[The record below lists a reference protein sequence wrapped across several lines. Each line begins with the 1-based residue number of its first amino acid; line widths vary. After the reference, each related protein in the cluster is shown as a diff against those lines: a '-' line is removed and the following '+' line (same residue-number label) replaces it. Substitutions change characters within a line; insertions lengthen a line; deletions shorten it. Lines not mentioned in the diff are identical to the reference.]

1 MLQGTFFS
9 VTDFS
14 HTRYRVSPNGS
25 ELTVSRFFMRGL
37 LQWGYSCLAC
47 DHFLN
52 IA

>member
-1 MLQGTFFS
+1 MLQETFFS

-14 HTRYRVSPNGS
+14 MLVTKFSKWLGADGQPFFHAWITGVRQ
-25 ELTVSRFFMRGL
+25 SR
-37 LQWGYSCLAC
+37 LAC